1 MTISGI
7 AHCAYN
13 VTDMQA
19 SLDFYVGKLGMK
31 HAFSLTRSDGT
42 PWIEY
47 IKVAPGQ
54 FVELFYAENPFDS
67 KSCAYNHLC
76 LQVPSCKEAEKQLIE
91 AGIAIDVPLKQ
102 GSDGNWQLWIHD
114 PDGNRVEIMEISPLS
129 PQANA

>member
-19 SLDFYVGKLGMK
+19 ALDFYVGKLGMK
-31 HAFSLTRSDGT
+31 HAFSLTRPDGT

-54 FVELFYAENPFDS
+54 FIELFYADHPFDNGRH
-67 KSCAYNHLC
+67 AYNHLC

-91 AGIAIDVPLKQ
+91 AGVTIEVPLKQ
-102 GSDGNWQLWIHD
+102 GSDHNYQLWIRD
-114 PDGNRVEIMEISPLS
+114 PDGNRVEVMEISPLS
-129 PQANA
+129 PQSKA